1 MEQCPVCLEQTDRP
15 LFSFQCGHP
24 LCHGCSRRM
33 AQANLNRCPTCR
45 APRDGMTEAQAA
57 PSEDSIGDV
66 RPYAGLFRWVSQASA
81 ASQRQPP
88 PLPQQFV
95 SPMAEDFAAALLLV
109 QQEREARADR
119 VQIDVSQLDDDL
131 QDSIRALTELPTSIR
146 EWQRRRREQREE
158 LDRRR
163 LMEQARQMHEEQ
175 HPEVF
180 EEGWSAREF

>member
-1 MEQCPVCLEQTDRP
+1 
-15 LFSFQCGHP
+15 
-24 LCHGCSRRM
+24 
-33 AQANLNRCPTCR
+33 
-45 APRDGMTEAQAA
+45 
-57 PSEDSIGDV
+57 
-66 RPYAGLFRWVSQASA
+66 
-81 ASQRQPP
+81 
-88 PLPQQFV
+88 
-95 SPMAEDFAAALLLV
+95 MAEDFAAALLLV

-163 LMEQARQMHEEQ
+163 LMDQVRQMHEEQ
-175 HPEVF
+175 HPEAF

>member
-1 MEQCPVCLEQTDRP
+1 
-15 LFSFQCGHP
+15 
-24 LCHGCSRRM
+24 
-33 AQANLNRCPTCR
+33 
-45 APRDGMTEAQAA
+45 
-57 PSEDSIGDV
+57 
-66 RPYAGLFRWVSQASA
+66 
-81 ASQRQPP
+81 
-88 PLPQQFV
+88 
-95 SPMAEDFAAALLLV
+95 MAEDFAAALLLV

-131 QDSIRALTELPTSIR
+131 QDSIRALTELPTSIG